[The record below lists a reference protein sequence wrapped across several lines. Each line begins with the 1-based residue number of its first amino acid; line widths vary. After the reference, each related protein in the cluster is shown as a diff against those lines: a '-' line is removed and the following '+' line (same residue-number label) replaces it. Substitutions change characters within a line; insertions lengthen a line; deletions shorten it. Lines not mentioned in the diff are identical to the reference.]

1 LAVAG
6 ADDLG
11 CVAAR
16 QLATIEHR
24 FQNGSRFRWKISE
37 SNLFLAP
44 HQDAGAQAIRLNEF
58 FHESHLVDAKFQK
71 KSREISQRFFA
82 QIATPIKIVPAG
94 PIAVGKMA
102 FVSRD
107 ISRETA
113 CNRPDAAGIQTLEE
127 SRV

>member
-6 ADDLG
+6 ADYLG

-16 QLATIEHR
+16 QLAAIEHD
-24 FQNGSRFRWKISE
+24 FKNTSRFRRKMTE
-37 SNLFLAP
+37 AGLFLSP
-44 HQDAGAQAIRLNEF
+44 QNYAGAQAIRLNEF

-71 KSREISQRFFA
+71 KSREIGQRFFA

-94 PIAVGKMA
+94 PIAVGEMA